1 MDFFKTL
8 CKKCGGKCCRTWV
21 FVNSKEFQELQHV
34 KHFRIERKGAGYMLY
49 HDRECPF
56 LTKDGCS
63 IPDSKPL
70 DCISYPLRFLYNK
83 GKTEFYEGEDCPFLN
98 KIPKKWLLETEK
110 LTRNE
115 LKKWTK
121 KEIESFC
128 KIIKS
133 QDKLIP
139 V

>member
-1 MDFFKTL
+1 
-8 CKKCGGKCCRTWV
+8 
-21 FVNSKEFQELQHV
+21 
-34 KHFRIERKGAGYMLY
+34 MLY